1 MMTATAPNELI
12 ESFLTEAWE
21 TTGELETASLLIG
34 EANGLHRLV
43 IASHRLKGSAGLYQF
58 PEVSSLAGLLERV
71 FEGASGFNAQQRDLA
86 LDFCAQTTAVISEAL
101 ERIQSGQDE
110 GEPGLALAAL
120 GGPELLTELLRSTP
134 DSFRRTEAQL
144 ETSEG
149 MVDEIQTLSLEPVQV
164 DPAMAITAQMRE
176 FFRTQAE
183 TWEYFAPE
191 VLENLELVSHGL
203 DRLSQD
209 DPKEGINAM
218 FRGFHTVKGASY
230 SVGCAP
236 LGKLSHRLEDALVL
250 VRDGGKAWTDQFG
263 VAVAQGLDALAKMVT
278 TAEGRDVGL
287 SASLATAHKA
297 LDVILGERT
306 PEEIAPLAAAVV
318 KAASATTTPTTSG
331 TTDNEV
337 GASIRV
343 GVGRLERVL
352 NLSGE
357 VLLTRARIDQLSSRL
372 GDLNDLFMASRTR
385 LERTSSE
392 IAERFGNPKFR
403 IEDAGNEID
412 AAVNLLRPE
421 SETVAEAQTDNRVI
435 QDVQAMFSELE
446 FDRYDDLSLMARGV
460 AELTADIGEV
470 QEQIGDLG
478 RDLRRENES
487 FEKLTRSLRLEAG
500 RLRLVPLSR
509 LYQRLRRQVRST
521 AQASGK
527 NVRLELVGEN
537 VEIDNIVL
545 ENLVDPFIHLVN
557 NAVIHGIEE
566 ADVRLAKGKSEE
578 GLIRVTAARRGGN
591 LVLEVQDDGAG
602 IDIERVKQKT
612 LERGLRTQ
620 AEIDALGEEL
630 AAELILLPGLSTAD
644 AVSDRAGRGVGMDV
658 VANNIRRLKGSMGI
672 QTEFGYGTRFSLRIP
687 ASMIVS
693 DILSVEI
700 GGEVYAIPAETVRS
714 LRSVDVKDVRQ
725 SGNDR
730 FVDIQGEIFPLTRLS
745 DLLELPRID
754 SGKRLSVMVLESET
768 GRFAYE
774 VDRMLGLEQAVV
786 RQLDAPFDGIAHLSG
801 ASVNANGAVVLL
813 LDAGGLAR
821 LEQGATTAPS
831 TTKVTRRARILL
843 VDDSLSVRKVVS
855 NLISRL
861 GCDVQTAGDG
871 EEALE
876 LLNTSELDFDAV
888 ITDLEMPRKSGFELL
903 DEMRRRPAFA
913 KLPVAMLTTRASDK
927 HREFALALGVNEYFS
942 KPIDETRLD
951 RFLSRVKA
959 DIAAKDIASAG
970 GGAA

>member
-1 MMTATAPNELI
+1 MMTASAPNELV
-12 ESFLTEAWE
+12 ESFLAEAWE

-34 EANGLHRLV
+34 ESGGLHRLV
-43 IASHRLKGSAGLYQF
+43 VASHRLKGSAGLYQF

-71 FEGASGFNAQQRDLA
+71 FEGANGFNAQQRNLA

-149 MVDEIQTLSLEPVQV
+149 MVEELETPSFEPVNT
-164 DPAMAITAQMRE
+164 DPAVAITAEMRE

-209 DPKEGINAM
+209 DPQEGIREM

-230 SVGCAP
+230 SVGCNP
-236 LGKLSHRLEDALVL
+236 LGKLAHRLEDALVL

-263 VAVAQGLDALAKMVT
+263 VAVAQGLDALSKMVT
-278 TAEGRDVGL
+278 TAEGKDVGL
-287 SASLATAHKA
+287 SQSLKASHEA
-297 LDVILGERT
+297 LDVILGER
-306 PEEIAPLAAAVV
+306 PVEAPVAVPV
-318 KAASATTTPTTSG
+318 KAAPVTPAPAATPTVEA
-331 TTDNEV
+331 EV
-337 GASIRV
+337 SIRV

-357 VLLTRARIDQLSSRL
+357 VLLTRARIDQLSSKL
-372 GDLNDLFMASRTR
+372 GDLNDLFIASRAR
-385 LERTSSE
+385 LERTSGE

-403 IEDAGNEID
+403 LEDTSSEID

-421 SETVAEAQTDNRVI
+421 TEIASAAAANPTGDNRVI
-435 QDVQAMFSELE
+435 EDVQAMFSELE
-446 FDRYDDLSLMARGV
+446 FDRYDDLSLLARGV
-460 AELTADIGEV
+460 AELTADIGEL

-521 AQASGK
+521 AQAAGK

-557 NAVIHGIEE
+557 NAVIHGIED
-566 ADVRLAKGKSEE
+566 ADVRLSKGKSEE

-612 LERGLRTQ
+612 LERGLRSQ
-620 AEIDALGEEL
+620 VEIDALGDEL

-714 LRSVDVKDVRQ
+714 LRSVDIKDVLQ
-725 SGNDR
+725 SGKDR
-730 FVDIQGEIFPLTRLS
+730 FVNIQGEIFSLTRLS

-754 SGKRLSVMVLESET
+754 SGKRLSVMVLESEA

-801 ASVNANGAVVLL
+801 ASVNANGSVVLL
-813 LDAGGLAR
+813 LDAGGLAK
-821 LEQGATTAPS
+821 LELGAITAPS
-831 TTKVTRRARILL
+831 TTKATRRARILL

-855 NLISRL
+855 SLITRL
-861 GCDVQTAGDG
+861 GCEVQTAGDG
-871 EEALE
+871 EEALQV
-876 LLNTSELDFDAV
+876 LNTSEFDFDAV

-927 HREFALALGVNEYFS
+927 HREFAMALGVNEYFS

-951 RFLSRVKA
+951 RFLSRIKA
-959 DIAAKDIASAG
+959 DIAIKENAAAG
-970 GGAA
+970 AGVL

>member
-12 ESFLTEAWE
+12 ESFLAEAWE

-34 EANGLHRLV
+34 EADGLHRLV

-71 FEGASGFNAQQRDLA
+71 FEGANGFNAQQRDLA

-134 DSFRRTEAQL
+134 DSFRRSEAQL

-149 MVDEIQTLSLEPVQV
+149 MVEEDEALTADPFNV
-164 DPAMAITAQMRE
+164 DPAVAITAEMRE

-209 DPKEGINAM
+209 DPKEGINEM

-236 LGKLSHRLEDALVL
+236 LGKLAHRLEDALVL

-278 TAEGRDVGL
+278 TAEGRDIGL
-287 SASLATAHKA
+287 SASLETVHKA
-297 LDVILGERT
+297 LDVILGQRT
-306 PEEIAPLAAAVV
+306 QAEIAPPAAVAAPA
-318 KAASATTTPTTSG
+318 KSAASAPTTTPNET
-331 TTDNEV
+331 EV

-372 GDLNDLFMASRTR
+372 GDLNELFIGSRTR
-385 LERTSSE
+385 LERTSAE

-403 IEDAGNEID
+403 IEEASNEID

-421 SETVAEAQTDNRVI
+421 SETAVPEQSDNRVI

-460 AELTADIGEV
+460 AELTADIGEL

-521 AQASGK
+521 AQAIGK
-527 NVRLELVGEN
+527 NVRLELIGEN

-566 ADVRLAKGKSEE
+566 ADIRVKKGKSEE
-578 GLIRVTAARRGGN
+578 GLIRITAARRSGN

-612 LERGLRTQ
+612 LERGLRSQ
-620 AEIDALGEEL
+620 AEIDALGDEL

-672 QTEFGYGTRFSLRIP
+672 QTELGYGTRFSLRIP

-725 SGNDR
+725 SGDDR

-754 SGKRLSVMVLESET
+754 SGKRLSVMVLESEA

-821 LEQGATTAPS
+821 LELGAVNAPS

-855 NLISRL
+855 SLISRL
-861 GCDVQTAGDG
+861 GCDVQTASDG

-876 LLNTSELDFDAV
+876 VLNTSELDFDAV

-959 DIAAKDIASAG
+959 DIATKDTASAG